1 MLVESKDH
9 FSDECISV
17 LNGISA
23 LCLGSENC
31 LLKEHMREFSCLF
44 KADLSSLSNEIQVL
58 QPMLK
63 GRQLQNMVGLYVELL
78 PLKEAFPT
86 VMSLLYIALTIPIS
100 STTCERD
107 FDIDYEKMIDILA
120 QKHRNSRILLK

>member
-1 MLVESKDH
+1 
-9 FSDECISV
+9 
-17 LNGISA
+17 
-23 LCLGSENC
+23 
-31 LLKEHMREFSCLF
+31 
-44 KADLSSLSNEIQVL
+44 
-58 QPMLK
+58 MLK

-120 QKHRNSRILLK
+120 QKHRNSRILLKWHFSMFNLFHLLK